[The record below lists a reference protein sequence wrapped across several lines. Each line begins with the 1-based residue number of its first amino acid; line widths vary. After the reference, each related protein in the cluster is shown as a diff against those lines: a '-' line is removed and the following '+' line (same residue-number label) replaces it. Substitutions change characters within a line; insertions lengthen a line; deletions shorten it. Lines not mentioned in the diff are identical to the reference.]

1 MRASCYCLLAG
12 LALSAAAS
20 IQVASAAD
28 LSFKSPPARPAPQRA
43 SGYVEAYTGS
53 AWSKDDLS
61 DASPATLTAFG
72 FPATEFKYNGGWVL
86 GGAGRANWWATPN
99 VSFQLDGQAEGTQYR
114 IPDAFFFPGLS
125 GRASTL
131 AWLVAGHANW
141 RDPQRGLVGVFGGF
155 GDAGGNGLTAVGGQT
170 GVRHGL
176 IGAEGQ
182 VYWNMLTLYGQA
194 GYDSTIGMGDGGF
207 MSNVHQWFVR
217 GTGRYFFGPNL
228 MLEATGQYANGTIE
242 HGLFFGLAATPN
254 TDFNTLL
261 WRLKG
266 EWRPGMMPFSVFA
279 VYEGSRSDFD
289 TMPAFG
295 APFTEKVTDDRVM
308 AGVRV
313 YLGEDTLLGNDRHGA
328 TLDIRDPL
336 GSPTSPLMLFP
347 VGQDTVIQAVSD
359 IRLKRDI
366 ALVGRRG
373 DGLGIYRYRYL
384 WSDTVYVGVMAQEVA
399 LIHPDAVVH
408 GLDGYLRVDYSRL
421 GTHLM
426 TLPEWEAQTQM
437 RLSRL

>member
-1 MRASCYCLLAG
+1 MRGSSYGLLAG

-20 IQVASAAD
+20 MQIASAAD
-28 LSFKSPPARPAPQRA
+28 LSFKAPPAPPAPQRA
-43 SGYVEAYTGS
+43 SGYVEAYTGG
-53 AWSKDDLS
+53 AWSKDDVGE
-61 DASPATLTAFG
+61 ASGTTLTAFG
-72 FPATEFKYNGGWVL
+72 FPTTEFKYNGGWVL
-86 GGAGRANWWATPN
+86 GGAGRANWWAMPN
-99 VSFQLDGQAEGTQYR
+99 VSVQLDGQAEGTQYKVPDVLL
-114 IPDAFFFPGLS
+114 IPGTSNHF
-125 GRASTL
+125 STL

-141 RDPQRGLVGVFGGF
+141 RDSERGLVGIFGGL
-155 GDAGGNGLTAVGGQT
+155 GDAGGNTLTVGSFNSGL
-170 GVRHGL
+170 RHGL

-182 VYWNMLTLYGQA
+182 IYWNMFTLYGQA
-194 GYDSTIGMGDGGF
+194 GYDSTLGMGNTSIV
-207 MSNVHQWFVR
+207 SNVHQWFVR

-228 MLEATGQYANGTIE
+228 MVEATGQYANGTLE
-242 HGLFFGLAATPN
+242 HSALFGASPD

-261 WRLKG
+261 WRVKG

-279 VYEGSRSDFD
+279 LYEGSRSDFD
-289 TMPAFG
+289 ILPG
-295 APFTEKVTDDRVM
+295 VGSPFTEKVTDNRVM

-328 TLDIRDPL
+328 TLDIREPL
-336 GSPTSPLMLFP
+336 GSPTSPLMLLP
-347 VGQDTVIQAVSD
+347 LGQATIGAAPVSD

-384 WSDTVYVGVMAQEVA
+384 WSDTVYIGVMAQEVA

-426 TLPEWEAQTQM
+426 TLPEWQAQGPTT
-437 RLSRL
+437 LSRL